1 MLTYVVYFVALFIN
15 HHAQTLI
22 SSHLQF
28 ISRTLALSL
37 ESLPSLSLFQLLTAT
52 LSPPNTTL
60 LFNSV
65 LSAKEADI
73 LKKIHCTINTLQTDL
88 LCATLSG
95 YVHM

>member
-37 ESLPSLSLFQLLTAT
+37 ESLPSLSLFQLLTT

-65 LSAKEADI
+65 LSAK
-73 LKKIHCTINTLQTDL
+73 
-88 LCATLSG
+88 
-95 YVHM
+95 